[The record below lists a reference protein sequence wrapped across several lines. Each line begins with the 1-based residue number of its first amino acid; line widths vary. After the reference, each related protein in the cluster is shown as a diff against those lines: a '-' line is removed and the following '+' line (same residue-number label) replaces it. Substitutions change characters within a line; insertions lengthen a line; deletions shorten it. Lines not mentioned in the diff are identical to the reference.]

1 MISHIVVSWRV
12 RLLLRKPA
20 AIDEVFW
27 GRERGKLDLVLLC
40 DVLAL
45 NLKAQAL
52 VEGDGLLVVRAHV
65 QFEVGWVVL
74 EHVVHEFAPDALAL
88 ATRPHA
94 NAHKVAALRHF
105 DIVFPLLLAEFLHVL
120 LRWLL
125 RQEGCVS
132 NDSLRFRLLSHDNL
146 VD

>member
-52 VEGDGLLVVRAHV
+52 VKGDGLLVVGAHV
-65 QFEVGWVVL
+65 QFQVGWVVL
-74 EHVVHEFAPDALAL
+74 EHVVHEFATDALAL

-94 NAHKVAALRHF
+94 YAHEVATLRHF
-105 DIVFPLLLAEFLHVL
+105 DIVLPLLLAEFLHVI
-120 LRWLL
+120 LRWFL
-125 RQEGCVS
+125 RQEGCIT
-132 NDSLRFRLLSHDNL
+132 DDCLRVGLLSHDDL